1 MFLVIRVR
9 GTTGVIKNIADT
21 LDMLRLNRISHAV
34 LVEDTPSYNGML
46 QKAKDYITWG
56 EIDADLL
63 AKRGKF
69 TGNNKVTDEY
79 VAENSDYKN
88 IDELAKAVIAGEV
101 KLMDLDIK
109 PVFRLHPP
117 RKGYEDIRLSV
128 KEGGSLGYRGENIK
142 DLAERMLQVYK
153 MIRSKRK
160 INKLRGSRSN
170 GGGCTKK
177 RRGAGNKGG
186 RGNAG
191 ASKQHWTWTAKFDP
205 DHYGKH

>member
-63 AKRGKF
+63 AEIIAKRGKF

-101 KLMDLDIK
+101 K

-142 DLAERMLQVYK
+142 DLAERML
-153 MIRSKRK
+153 
-160 INKLRGSRSN
+160 
-170 GGGCTKK
+170 
-177 RRGAGNKGG
+177 
-186 RGNAG
+186 
-191 ASKQHWTWTAKFDP
+191 
-205 DHYGKH
+205 